1 VIPIGTALSAGVPC
15 AVLRLGGLEM
25 DSPYAQAVAYYGFSA
40 FLELLAE
47 PFYIRAQRR
56 SRFRLRFVTETM
68 ATVLRSLV
76 TFYFVN
82 FTERHVSLGFAF
94 GQLAYGVTIL
104 ICYAIAQLDFA
115 YIGCA
120 LFLGKT
126 KVKWGGTLRL
136 VQTFST
142 QALLKLFLAE
152 GEKGVLLM
160 VGNADSQGVYGLVSS
175 LGSLFVRIVLQPFEE
190 IAFVAF
196 SKKNNSQTTKRKKI
210 ENEAKVFAT
219 LMRVS
224 GMLGLLVAVHGPL
237 YSELAI
243 RLLYGKQWADTKDV
257 TKSLGAFSVMVLILA
272 LNGTS
277 EAYAHAVMK
286 PNELNGSNV
295 ALLSTS
301 LLNIIMSIYLQPRV
315 GPTGLIISNSI
326 SMCLRFAYTMS
337 FVVNERFRGCK
348 LTMATFFPHHVVC
361 LAFIGSFVTT
371 SVTSKLDMWTH
382 ILAGFVSVSG
392 ILMSILFYERNT
404 LTNIVELKTR
414 RKMD

>member
-1 VIPIGTALSAGVPC
+1 
-15 AVLRLGGLEM
+15 
-25 DSPYAQAVAYYGFSA
+25 
-40 FLELLAE
+40 
-47 PFYIRAQRR
+47 
-56 SRFRLRFVTETM
+56 M
-68 ATVLRSLV
+68 ATILRSLV

-82 FTERHVSLGFAF
+82 FTERHVSLGFAY

-115 YIGCA
+115 YFGCS

-126 KVKWGGTLRL
+126 SVKWGGTLRL

-152 GEKGVLLM
+152 GEKGVLLL

-196 SKKNNSQTTKRKKI
+196 SQKLDSQTTKRMKI

-237 YSELAI
+237 YSESAI
-243 RLLYGKQWADTKDV
+243 RLLYGKRWADTKDAS
-257 TKSLGAFSVMVLILA
+257 KSLGKFARKRLMIRFTAHFQYTGAFSVMVLILA

-286 PNELNGSNV
+286 PNELTGANV
-295 ALLSTS
+295 ALLTSS

-326 SMCLRFAYTMS
+326 SMSLRFAYTVR

-348 LTMATFFPHHVVC
+348 LTIATFFPHRVVC
-361 LAFIGSFVTT
+361 LAFIFSFMTT
-371 SVTSKLDMWTH
+371 TVTSELDMGTH
-382 ILAGFVSVSG
+382 ILAGFVSVSC

-404 LTNIVELKTR
+404 LKNMVELKTR
-414 RKMD
+414 SKMD

>member
-1 VIPIGTALSAGVPC
+1 
-15 AVLRLGGLEM
+15 M
-25 DSPYAQAVAYYGFSA
+25 NFQ
-40 FLELLAE
+40 ELLAE

-56 SRFRLRFVTETM
+56 SRFRLRFVTETV
-68 ATVLRSLV
+68 ATILRSLV

-82 FTERHVSLGFAF
+82 FKEHHVSLGFAY

-115 YIGCA
+115 YFGCA

-126 KVKWGGTLRL
+126 SVKWGGTIRL

-152 GEKGVLLM
+152 GEKGVLLL

-196 SKKNNSQTTKRKKI
+196 SKKLDSQTTKRKKI

-237 YSELAI
+237 YSEPAI
-243 RLLYGKQWADTKDV
+243 RLLYGKRWADTKDV
-257 TKSLGAFSVMVLILA
+257 SKSLG
-272 LNGTS
+272 
-277 EAYAHAVMK
+277 K
-286 PNELNGSNV
+286 
-295 ALLSTS
+295 
-301 LLNIIMSIYLQPRV
+301 
-315 GPTGLIISNSI
+315 
-326 SMCLRFAYTMS
+326 FA
-337 FVVNERFRGCK
+337 
-348 LTMATFFPHHVVC
+348 
-361 LAFIGSFVTT
+361 
-371 SVTSKLDMWTH
+371 
-382 ILAGFVSVSG
+382 
-392 ILMSILFYERNT
+392 
-404 LTNIVELKTR
+404 
-414 RKMD
+414 

>member
-1 VIPIGTALSAGVPC
+1 
-15 AVLRLGGLEM
+15 M
-25 DSPYAQAVAYYGFSA
+25 NFQ
-40 FLELLAE
+40 ELLAE

-56 SRFRLRFVTETM
+56 SRFRLRFVTETV

-115 YIGCA
+115 CIGCA

-196 SKKNNSQTTKRKKI
+196 SKKNDSQTTKRKKI
-210 ENEAKVFAT
+210 ENEVKVFAT

-237 YSELAI
+237 YSEPAI
-243 RLLYGKQWADTKDV
+243 RLLYGKRWADTKDV
-257 TKSLGAFSVMVLILA
+257 TKSLGKFAC
-272 LNGTS
+272 
-277 EAYAHAVMK
+277 K
-286 PNELNGSNV
+286 GS
-295 ALLSTS
+295 
-301 LLNIIMSIYLQPRV
+301 
-315 GPTGLIISNSI
+315 
-326 SMCLRFAYTMS
+326 
-337 FVVNERFRGCK
+337 
-348 LTMATFFPHHVVC
+348 
-361 LAFIGSFVTT
+361 
-371 SVTSKLDMWTH
+371 
-382 ILAGFVSVSG
+382 
-392 ILMSILFYERNT
+392 
-404 LTNIVELKTR
+404 
-414 RKMD
+414 